1 MSKYKKIDTKCFFL
15 ILNNLSLHYSVNFIK
30 KYLVDVYH
38 LSFFDI
44 KRHIHETKIV
54 EILKEVS
61 VF

>member
-38 LSFFDI
+38 LSFFCI
-44 KRHIHETKIV
+44 KQYFHKTKIA
-54 EILKEVS
+54 EILKEIS